1 MFWGKKNKTDK
12 PAEPKKN
19 NKPDKKKKSKG
30 KKEKK
35 GVGNSD
41 SQRLSSEKLREEAL
55 ANARLARE
63 TLGDET
69 IQRIAAALH
78 KKQNSDI
85 EKAKQQIAG
94 ANVDRVL
101 DELMWMLQ
109 DKNKK

>member
-12 PAEPKKN
+12 PAEPNKNKK
-19 NKPDKKKKSKG
+19 PEKKKKAKRG
-30 KKEKK
+30 QKEKT
-35 GVGNSD
+35 GVGNSN
-41 SQRLSSEKLREEAL
+41 SQRLREEAL

-85 EKAKQQIAG
+85 EKARKQIAG
-94 ANVDRVL
+94 ADVDRVL
-101 DELMWMLQ
+101 DELLWMLG